1 MRKFLF
7 VLLGLVVVLIGAAL
21 IVPFLVPT
29 DTYKQQI
36 AREVENATG
45 RSLTIEG
52 PLRFTILPQLG
63 FEAQQVAL
71 ANPPGSASPKM
82 VRLKAVE
89 VRAQALAAAARHPR
103 DRPLRAGRARDRP
116 GGRRA
121 GTPELG
127 VRRAAGGPAGS
138 SRPISPRSRRS
149 LRRAAPAASTRRPAA
164 C

>member
-21 IVPFLVPT
+21 VVPFLVPT

-36 AREVENATG
+36 ARQVESATG

-63 FEAQQVAL
+63 FEAQQVTL
-71 ANPPGSASPKM
+71 ANPP
-82 VRLKAVE
+82 AV
-89 VRAQALAAAARHPR
+89 LA
-103 DRPLRAGRARDRP
+103 
-116 GGRRA
+116 RRWCA
-121 GTPELG
+121 
-127 VRRAAGGPAGS
+127 
-138 SRPISPRSRRS
+138 SRRS
-149 LRRAAPAASTRRPAA
+149 RSSSRSGR